1 MFGMKFEALC
11 ALLLIRGQQGLVS
24 ESVWVGVGGQMS
36 GPNVSPGD
44 WEMRADTLERR
55 MAKATRAILMH
66 RDLSHPALLPPHS
79 LGFVYRVI
87 KTLAEYTL
95 KEFYN
100 LGPKTGQ
107 ETIFFN

>member
-1 MFGMKFEALC
+1 MKFEALC

-55 MAKATRAILMH
+55 MVKATRAILTH
-66 RDLSHPALLPPHS
+66 RDLSHPALFQPLGITGSACHS
-79 LGFVYRVI
+79 GSRVAI
-87 KTLAEYTL
+87 AVT
-95 KEFYN
+95 
-100 LGPKTGQ
+100 
-107 ETIFFN
+107 